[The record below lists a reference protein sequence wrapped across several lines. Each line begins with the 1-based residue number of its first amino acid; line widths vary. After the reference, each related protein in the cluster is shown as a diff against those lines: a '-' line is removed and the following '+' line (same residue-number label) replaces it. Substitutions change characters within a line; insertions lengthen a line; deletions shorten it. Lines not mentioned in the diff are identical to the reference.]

1 MIEFIVIGESRADA
15 DIATKL
21 AERILVE
28 KIDWLE
34 PEYLQYSFCWSGLQ
48 ENTDHSCWRDIEKI
62 IGDFEQTSLL
72 RIPKYKR
79 SRETQARE
87 PLKPDAARA
96 IKVLNLVRFLQRTR
110 DIKAVVFIRD
120 LDNEPERR
128 EGLEQARRQHLNQ
141 SPKLEIAIGTANG
154 KREAWVLNGF
164 LPLNEEEQRILDEIK
179 TELNF
184 DPCLESHRLR
194 SIRTEPD
201 PKKRIRDPK
210 FVVARL
216 TGENWERECKCWA
229 ETDLQILRER
239 GVETGLTDYLNEIEA
254 GLVPI
259 VSAGR

>member
-34 PEYLQYSFCWSGLQ
+34 PEYLQYSFRWSGLE
-48 ENTDHSCWRDIEKI
+48 ENTGYSCWRDIEKI
-62 IGDFEQTSLL
+62 IDDFQQTSLL

-110 DIKAVVFIRD
+110 EIRAVVFIRD
-120 LDNEPERR
+120 LDHQPERR
-128 EGLEQARRQHLNQ
+128 EGLEQARRQHFNQ

-164 LPLNEEEQRILDEIK
+164 LPLNEEEQEILDEIK
-179 TELNF
+179 AELNF
-184 DPCLESHRLR
+184 DPCLESYRLR
-194 SIRTEPD
+194 SPSNREPE
-201 PKKRIRDPK
+201 RIRNPK

-216 TGENWERECKCWA
+216 TGEDWQRESKCWV

-254 GLVPI
+254 RLVPI
-259 VSAGR
+259 VFAGR